1 VDYRLSRS
9 AIASGTAT
17 QAAQIKKENAM
28 TTSKKGQEKSS
39 PAPKKPAGIRAE
51 IDKGKAE
58 LSDDELKKVTGG
70 SSSQKRIIIS

>member
-1 VDYRLSRS
+1 
-9 AIASGTAT
+9 
-17 QAAQIKKENAM
+17 M
-28 TTSKKGQEKSS
+28 TTSKKGQEKPS
-39 PAPKKPAGIRAE
+39 PAPKKPASVRAE

>member
-1 VDYRLSRS
+1 
-9 AIASGTAT
+9 
-17 QAAQIKKENAM
+17 M
-28 TTSKKGQEKSS
+28 TTSKKGQEKPS
-39 PAPKKPAGIRAE
+39 PASKKPAGMRAE

>member
-1 VDYRLSRS
+1 
-9 AIASGTAT
+9 
-17 QAAQIKKENAM
+17 M
-28 TTSKKGQEKSS
+28 TTTKKDREKQT
-39 PAPKKPAGIRAE
+39 PTPKKPGVRAE